1 MTVLSFQPTSPLA
14 SDGAALAQALG
25 RAQVGKDSLIC
36 VTGPAALTAM
46 LWLARR
52 GYDRAVLA
60 AGDAARLGQPAD
72 ALLIPHACSVE
83 QLSDI
88 LAKGAWLNQGGVL
101 IVQIADARGES
112 AFDAVPRVLSDL
124 GFTSLHRLADKGRT
138 VWIARRAGSPGYEKA
153 A

>member
-1 MTVLSFQPTSPLA
+1 MTIVSFQPASPLA

-25 RAQVGKDSLIC
+25 RAQVGKESLIC

-60 AGDAARLGQPAD
+60 TGSAARLGQPAD

-83 QLSDI
+83 QLSGI
-88 LAKGAWLNQGGVL
+88 LAKGAWLGEGGAL
-101 IVQIADARGES
+101 IVQIAEARDDS
-112 AFDAVPRVLSDL
+112 AGDGFRRLLSDL
-124 GFTSLHRLADKGRT
+124 GFSSLHRLTDRGRT
-138 VWIARRAGSPGYEKA
+138 VWIARRAGSDGYEKA